1 VERGS
6 RKQAGIFHTI
16 RRKNQCIC
24 IQRSEKC
31 AEKERKMAKRTGK
44 RRRIRPNGNGIVV
57 HMLANKGV
65 CDCCGKEVDQ
75 EIFLPGMCD
84 VHTHGM
90 KKHGLIELQMVLEY
104 PKEAIAYII
113 NTVSDRIISGEIA
126 EKDGTVIEGIFEDG
140 AKIRLNECVDVYGEK
155 VFRIMIPD
163 GKFRMPEDSDE
174 YPYNLQDKSPYIGD
188 YNIGEND
195 EDN

>member
-1 VERGS
+1 
-6 RKQAGIFHTI
+6 
-16 RRKNQCIC
+16 
-24 IQRSEKC
+24 
-31 AEKERKMAKRTGK
+31 MAKRTGK

-57 HMLANKGV
+57 HMLANRGV

-90 KKHGLIELQMVLEY
+90 KKHGLVELQMVLEY

-126 EKDGTVIEGIFEDG
+126 EKDGTVIEGVFEDG
-140 AKIRLNECVDVYGEK
+140 AKIRLKECILAVSFAIFIGALKAISITICKFMKYKASHPYKSNIHFYLIGHTIAHIAL
-155 VFRIMIPD
+155 FGLFTFSHIPTY
-163 GKFRMPEDSDE
+163 MV
-174 YPYNLQDKSPYIGD
+174 
-188 YNIGEND
+188 
-195 EDN
+195 

>member
-1 VERGS
+1 MC
-6 RKQAGIFHTI
+6 RKG
-16 RRKNQCIC
+16 
-24 IQRSEKC
+24 EKM
-31 AEKERKMAKRTGK
+31 AEKTRK

-90 KKHGLIELQMVLEY
+90 KKHGLVELQMVLEY
-104 PKEAIAYII
+104 PKEMIAYII
-113 NTVSDRIISGEIA
+113 NTVSDRIISGEIT
-126 EKDGTVIEGIFEDG
+126 EKDGAVIEGIFEDG
-140 AKIRLNECVDVYGEK
+140 AKIRLKECIDTYGEK